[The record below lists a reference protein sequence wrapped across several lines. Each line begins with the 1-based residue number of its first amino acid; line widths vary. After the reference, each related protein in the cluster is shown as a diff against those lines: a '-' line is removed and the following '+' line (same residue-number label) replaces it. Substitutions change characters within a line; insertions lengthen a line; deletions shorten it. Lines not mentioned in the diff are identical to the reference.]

1 MSVVLDEFGPNGRR
15 IIILVAALLVGAAL
29 PAAAQNQNPES
40 TLMLTLEQA
49 QMIKLPEGAA
59 TMVVGNPLIAT
70 SPYNRVVYR
79 GAERESYS
87 CMPKCERR
95 ITLGDSNTYFGTT
108 LAQTGAR
115 TGQAQGGGQPS
126 AQPPK

>member
-1 MSVVLDEFGPNGRR
+1 VV
-15 IIILVAALLVGAAL
+15 I
-29 PAAAQNQNPES
+29 
-40 TLMLTLEQA
+40 
-49 QMIKLPEGAA
+49 
-59 TMVVGNPLIAT
+59 
-70 SPYNRVVYR
+70 YR
-79 GAERESYS
+79 GVERESYS

-126 AQPPK
+126 AQPAK

>member
-40 TLMLTLEQA
+40 TLMLTLDQA

-70 SPYNRVVYR
+70 SPYNR
-79 GAERESYS
+79 AAWP
-87 CMPKCERR
+87 C
-95 ITLGDSNTYFGTT
+95 
-108 LAQTGAR
+108 
-115 TGQAQGGGQPS
+115 
-126 AQPPK
+126 